1 MTTGRINQ
9 VAFTYTHGY
18 LAILGK
24 FNQLSGR
31 LKPSVPLPNV
41 AVKSSASNKVI
52 HRKSVHLHP
61 KRVCNCKN
69 NQRMLSTYPGPTTA
83 SSAGT
88 GVLPKQKPEVFLI
101 KRGSPFCHQ
110 VTCFSVRKDH
120 LLLGSGTAGRRISE

>member
-52 HRKSVHLHP
+52 HRKSGIYTRNGFAIA
-61 KRVCNCKN
+61 KTINVC
-69 NQRMLSTYPGPTTA
+69 
-83 SSAGT
+83 
-88 GVLPKQKPEVFLI
+88 
-101 KRGSPFCHQ
+101 
-110 VTCFSVRKDH
+110 
-120 LLLGSGTAGRRISE
+120 